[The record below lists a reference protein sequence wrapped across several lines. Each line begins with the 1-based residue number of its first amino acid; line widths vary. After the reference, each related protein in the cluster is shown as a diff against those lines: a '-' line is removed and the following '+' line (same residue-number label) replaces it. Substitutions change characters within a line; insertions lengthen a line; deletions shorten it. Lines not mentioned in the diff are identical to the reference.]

1 MTSILAKQIEKR
13 NVPSAT
19 LLYGEN
25 LDNILNHIASI
36 SHLIMKNTIELSNEP
51 TEDISEPSED
61 VIIVNPL
68 KSIKIDLIKTLQHRI
83 KYGPSNNTYLMIII
97 HNIQR
102 LTNSATNALLK
113 SIEEPPNQTL
123 FFLTTKNKLNVPQT
137 IKSRTQHIHIPEP
150 TNEKTAQFNNE
161 VLSINEQLP
170 YITPLDFLEKSPFER
185 TIYIQSLPN
194 ETPMLTRLLSLWQQ
208 SLFDNLS
215 KLKKREHIFLQKII
229 EIISNI
235 KYNFNLK
242 LQLLTATFILESEEE
257 DLQ

>member
-1 MTSILAKQIEKR
+1 MGIQQHLLHDHHSQYSTPHKQCNKC
-13 NVPSAT
+13 
-19 LLYGEN
+19 
-25 LDNILNHIASI
+25 
-36 SHLIMKNTIELSNEP
+36 TIK
-51 TEDISEPSED
+51 
-61 VIIVNPL
+61 V
-68 KSIKIDLIKTLQHRI
+68 
-83 KYGPSNNTYLMIII
+83 
-97 HNIQR
+97 
-102 LTNSATNALLK
+102 
-113 SIEEPPNQTL
+113 IEEPPNQTL

-215 KLKKREHIFLQKII
+215 KLNKREIIFLQKII

-235 KYNFNLK
+235 SYNFILK
-242 LQLLTATFILESEEE
+242 LQLLTATFILESEGGSSMTSQKKRKVNP
-257 DLQ
+257 LFAIKKI